1 MYIKQVNKYKQVKTK
16 SMRIELVTVNKA
28 VAEELLKSNEVNRNQ
43 KEKVIK
49 KYANDMRKG
58 VWKQNTA
65 ELIKFSKTGRL
76 LDGQHRLLAVVM
88 ADVEIPM
95 YIAFDLDD
103 DIFDVLD
110 TGSVRTASDTFKI
123 AGVSYSVNLPSIIQ
137 FSENLFMGGKSTK
150 SMVRLTNQE
159 LLVKFNEKEDYYL
172 DIASRSFLFYNQF
185 AKILAPST
193 IGGFIIFFN
202 SKSSADCETF
212 FQELCTGQN
221 VTNKT
226 IFVLRNKL
234 IENKTSVKKMGAEYI
249 NALII
254 KTWNLYRLRQEAKML
269 RYNKEIERSFPIPI

>member
-1 MYIKQVNKYKQVKTK
+1 
-16 SMRIELVTVNKA
+16 MRIELVTVNKQ
-28 VAEELLKSNEVNRNQ
+28 VAEEMLKNNKVNRNQ

-58 VWKQNTA
+58 NWKQNTA
-65 ELIKFSKTGRL
+65 ELIKFSKTNRL

-88 ADVEIPM
+88 ADIEMQM

-103 DIFDVLD
+103 EIFDVLD
-110 TGSVRTASDTFKI
+110 TGSVRTAGDAFKI
-123 AGVSYSVNLPSIIQ
+123 AGVSYSVILPSIIQ
-137 FSENLFMGGKSTK
+137 FSENLFMGGKSSK
-150 SMVRLTNQE
+150 SMDRLTNQE
-159 LLVKFNEKEDYYL
+159 LLEKYSEKEDYYL
-172 DIASRSFLFYNQF
+172 DIAARSVALYNQF
-185 AKILAPST
+185 AKILAPTT

-202 SKSSADCETF
+202 SKSSADCELF

-249 NALII
+249 TALMI
-254 KTWNLYRLRQEAKML
+254 KSWNLYRLRQEAKVL
-269 RYNKEIERSFPIPI
+269 RYNKELEKSFPVAI